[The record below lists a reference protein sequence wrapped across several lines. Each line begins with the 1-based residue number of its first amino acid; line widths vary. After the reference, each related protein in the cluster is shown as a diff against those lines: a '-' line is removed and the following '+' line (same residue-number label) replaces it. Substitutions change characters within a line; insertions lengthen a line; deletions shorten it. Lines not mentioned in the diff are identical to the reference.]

1 MRRISMR
8 IGVALLAFLT
18 GFVANTVRVRYFAGS
33 PKVLSRLFSSRDDE
47 WHRFYEAAL
56 VSRDDAIMRRVSDR
70 LLCAN
75 RAGIADAEPIHIQD
89 TLRCQKADGTIHRH
103 IVDDTSEYGSYWGRI
118 RPSHS
123 KWMTENLDFLRTIG
137 TATKARAYLATH
149 ELPSPGSN
157 ESNR

>member
-18 GFVANTVRVRYFAGS
+18 GVVANTVRVRYFAGS
-33 PKVLSRLFSSRDDE
+33 PKGVVSSFSSRDDE
-47 WHRFYEAAL
+47 WHRLYEAEQ
-56 VSRDDAIMRRVSDR
+56 VSRGARRIGAR
-70 LLCAN
+70 LFCAN
-75 RAGIADAEPIHIQD
+75 RAGIPDAESIDIQGAFW
-89 TLRCQKADGTIHRH
+89 CQKADGTIHQL
-103 IVDDTSEYGSYWGRI
+103 IVDDTHEYGPYHERI
-118 RPSHS
+118 RSSHS